1 MEKRICIFDANFT
14 NNFMQYYSRKLI
26 KPGDLNSHGTLFG
39 GTLLSWIDEEAAIF
53 ANCQL
58 EGRSRLVTKFM
69 SEINFVS
76 SAANGDIIEVGM
88 ETTRYGNSSITVRCN
103 VRNKFTKASIIT
115 IEKIVFVNLDADG
128 NPRPHVK
135 ANQEIS
141 SSEPTI

>member
-1 MEKRICIFDANFT
+1 
-14 NNFMQYYSRKLI
+14 MQYYSRKLI

-58 EGRSRLVTKFM
+58 EGRARLVTKFM

-76 SAANGDIIEVGM
+76 SAVNGDIIEVGM
-88 ETTRYGNSSITVRCN
+88 ETSRFGSSSITVRCN
-103 VRNKFTKASIIT
+103 VRKKFTQESIIT
-115 IEKIVFVNLDADG
+115 IEKIVFVNVDENG
-128 NPRPHVK
+128 NSAPHAK
-135 ANQEIS
+135 ANQEIT